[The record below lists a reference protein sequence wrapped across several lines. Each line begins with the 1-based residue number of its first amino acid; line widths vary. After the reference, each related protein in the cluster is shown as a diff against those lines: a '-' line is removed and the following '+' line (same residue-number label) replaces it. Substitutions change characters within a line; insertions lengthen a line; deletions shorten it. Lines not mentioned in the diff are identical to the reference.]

1 MSFIYAKIICMQ
13 NIYETFEFNK
23 IKEHILEYAKTEL
36 GKVYIDELMMFDS
49 PDKVNN
55 ALLDLKEIS
64 SIIVRFG
71 PLPINNSANALVLI
85 DMAKKTGLLTPR
97 DLHLIAEDVLTIVKI
112 SAFLKK
118 IESGYPRIVEITSG
132 FVDLSNLEK
141 EIHRVI
147 TNSLTV
153 ADNATPDLAQIRH
166 KLKKIEAEL
175 QSKIASIALAYSK
188 YLNDDNI
195 TIRDGH
201 FVLPVKTVDKSRI
214 NGIVYDVSDSG
225 NTTFIEP
232 LEIVQ
237 INNEITALKVQE
249 NEEVRKILKSLTA
262 LVLLQE
268 GEIINNNKIIAKLD
282 FLSAKA
288 NYMSEINGEI
298 ADSVTSQTI
307 ELISARHPLIDPRK
321 VVANS
326 FILNEEQPIIII
338 SGPNAGGKTV
348 SLKTVGLL
356 VTMHQSGLALPIRKG
371 QLGYFKHIYID
382 VGDNQSLSDN
392 LSTFSAHISQIGEI
406 INSVGGKDLVL
417 LDELGT
423 GTDPKEGEALA
434 VQVTKYLEEK
444 HALAMISS
452 HFAAMKEYAFL
463 SQKISNAS
471 MVFDEENLSPTYH
484 FKQGVPGK
492 SYALE
497 VASRYGI
504 DKDIIA
510 KAKEFLKENTQNS
523 SAELLEI
530 LQKKIEETTKLEEEL
545 AKREA
550 ELDKRTKKLE
560 NDEEIFETKR
570 ENMLSDVKEEKARL
584 INDAKKEIA
593 DIISK
598 MHNSDM
604 RVHEV
609 IALKKELEELEE
621 KEEEE
626 VFDEEISV
634 DDYVSI
640 PSMNIYGKVVRIKG
654 DKAHIITDS
663 GLAIDVSKS
672 KLHKVN
678 KPKVGTTKVKKTNY
692 DLAVNTNV
700 GIELNL
706 IGMRVEEAKNALI
719 KYLDN
724 CRLKHLSQVRII
736 HGFGSGALR
745 KMVREY
751 LDSQKDLTYRA
762 GGEHEGGGGCTVVIF
777 K

>member
-1 MSFIYAKIICMQ
+1 MQ

-36 GKVYIDELMMFDS
+36 GKVYIDELEMFDS
-49 PDKVNN
+49 AVKVNN

-64 SIIVRFG
+64 SIIIRFG

-112 SAFLKK
+112 STFLKK
-118 IESGYPRIVEITSG
+118 IENGYPRIVEITSG

-153 ADNATPDLAQIRH
+153 ADNATPELAQIRH

-175 QSKIASIALAYSK
+175 QSKIASIALAYAK

-201 FVLPVKTVDKSRI
+201 FVLPVKTVDKGKI

-249 NEEVRKILKSLTA
+249 NEEVRKVLKALTS

-288 NYMSEINGEI
+288 LYASEINAEI
-298 ADSVTSQTI
+298 AECVETQTI
-307 ELISARHPLIDPRK
+307 ELIDARHPLIDPKK

-326 FILNEEQPIIII
+326 FILNEEEPIIII

-356 VTMHQSGLALPIRKG
+356 TLMHQSGLALPIRKG

-406 INSVGGKDLVL
+406 INCVGGKDLVL

-434 VQVTKYLEEK
+434 VEVTKYLEEK

-463 SQKISNAS
+463 SKKISNAS

-504 DKDIIA
+504 DENIIA
-510 KAKEFLKENTQNS
+510 KAKAFLKENTQNS
-523 SAELLEI
+523 SAELLDI

-545 AKREA
+545 ARREA

-560 NDEEIFETKR
+560 NDEEIFESKR
-570 ENMLSDVKEEKARL
+570 ENMLKDVKEEREQIIAK
-584 INDAKKEIA
+584 AKKEVS

-626 VFDEEISV
+626 VFDEDIQV
-634 DDYVSI
+634 NDYVSI
-640 PSMNIYGKVVRIKG
+640 PSMNITGKVVRIKG
-654 DKAHIITDS
+654 DKAHIISDS
-663 GLAIDVSKS
+663 GMSFDVSKS
-672 KLHKVN
+672 KLHKIA
-678 KPKVGTTKVKKTNY
+678 KPKVGTSKVKKTNY
-692 DLAVNTNV
+692 DLAINTSV

-706 IGMRVEEAKNALI
+706 IGMRVEEAKSALI

-724 CRLKHLSQVRII
+724 CRLKHLTQVRII

-751 LDSQKDLTYRA
+751 LDTQKDLTYRA

>member
-1 MSFIYAKIICMQ
+1 MQDIYQ
-13 NIYETFEFNK
+13 TFEFNK

-36 GKVYIDELMMFDS
+36 AKVYIDELKMFENQEAI
-49 PDKVNN
+49 KN
-55 ALLDLKEIS
+55 ALLDLNEVS

-97 DLHLIAEDVLTIVKI
+97 DLHLIAEDVLTINKI

-118 IESGYPRIVEITSG
+118 IENGYPRIVEITQG
-132 FVDLSNLEK
+132 FMDLTNLEK

-153 ADNATPDLAQIRH
+153 ADHATPTLYQIRT
-166 KLKKIEAEL
+166 KLKKVEAEL
-175 QSKIASIALAYSK
+175 QQKIASIALSYAK

-249 NEEVRKILKSLTA
+249 NEEVRKVLKALTA

-268 GEIINNNKIIAKLD
+268 SEIITNNKIIAKLD

-288 NYMSEINGEI
+288 NYMNEINGEI
-298 ADSVTSQTI
+298 AECVDSQTV

-326 FILNEEQPIIII
+326 FILNEEEPIIII

-356 VTMHQSGLALPIRKG
+356 VMMHQSGLALPIRKG
-371 QLGYFKHIYID
+371 QLGFFKHIYID
-382 VGDNQSLSDN
+382 IGDNQSLSDN

-406 INSVGGKDLVL
+406 INLVGGKDLVL

-434 VQVTKYLEEK
+434 VEVTKHLENK

-463 SQKISNAS
+463 SPKICNAS
-471 MVFDEENLSPTYH
+471 MIFDEEHLSPTYI

-504 DKDIIA
+504 DNKIISNA
-510 KAKEFLKENTQNS
+510 KAFLNENSQNS
-523 SAELLEI
+523 SAELLDI
-530 LQKKIEETTKLEEEL
+530 LQKKIEETTKLQDEL
-545 AKREA
+545 NKKEA
-550 ELDKRTKKLE
+550 ELDKRSKKLE
-560 NDEEIFETKR
+560 NDEEIFATKK
-570 ENMLSDVKEEKARL
+570 ENMMKDVKEEKEEL
-584 INDAKKEIA
+584 IANAKKEIE

-604 RVHEV
+604 KVHEV

-621 KEEEE
+621 KQEEEIYNE
-626 VFDEEISV
+626 DIQV

-640 PSMNIYGKVVRIKG
+640 PSMNIYGKVTRLKG
-654 DKAHIITDS
+654 NKAHIVSDS
-663 GLAIDVSKS
+663 GLSFDVSKE
-672 KLHKVN
+672 KLHIVP
-678 KPKVGTTKVKKTNY
+678 KPKVGKTIVKKTNY
-692 DLAVNTNV
+692 DLAINTKV
-700 GIELNL
+700 GLELNL
-706 IGMRVEEAKNALI
+706 IGMHVDEAKNALT

-724 CRLKHLSQVRII
+724 VRLKHLGQVRII

-745 KMVREY
+745 KMVRDY
-751 LDSQKDLTYRA
+751 LDTQKGLSYRP

-777 K
+777 D

>member
-1 MSFIYAKIICMQ
+1 MQ

-23 IKEHILEYAKTEL
+23 IKEHLLEYAKTEL
-36 GKVYIDELMMFDS
+36 AKVYIDELKMFET
-49 PDKVNN
+49 PNEVKN
-55 ALLDLKEIS
+55 ALEDLREIS

-71 PLPINNSANALVLI
+71 PLPIHNSANALVLI
-85 DMAKKTGLLTPR
+85 DLAKKTGLLTPR
-97 DLHLIAEDVLTIVKI
+97 DLSLIAEDVLTISKI

-118 IESGYPRIVEITSG
+118 IDSLYPRVNQMTEG
-132 FVDLSNLEK
+132 FIDLSNLEK

-153 ADNATPDLAQIRH
+153 ADNASPDLNQIR
-166 KLKKIEAEL
+166 KSLKKAEANL
-175 QSKIASIALAYSK
+175 QSKIASLAFAYGK

-201 FVLPVKTVDKSRI
+201 FVLPVKTVDKSKV

-249 NEEVRKILKSLTA
+249 NEEIRRILKALTA

-268 GEIINNNKIIAKLD
+268 GEIITNNKIIAKLD

-288 NYMSEINGEI
+288 LYGNEINADIAECSDKQEI
-298 ADSVTSQTI
+298 I
-307 ELISARHPLIDPRK
+307 LESARHPLIDPKK

-326 FILNEEQPIIII
+326 FELNENEPIIII

-356 VTMHQSGLALPIRKG
+356 TLMHQSGLALPVRKG
-371 QLGYFKHIYID
+371 KVGYFKHIFID
-382 VGDNQSLSDN
+382 IGDNQSLSDN

-406 INSVGGKDLVL
+406 IHAVGGKDLVL

-434 VQVTKYLEEK
+434 VEVTKYLENK

-463 SQKISNAS
+463 SKNIANAS
-471 MVFDEENLSPTYH
+471 MIFDEENLSPTYR

-504 DKDIIA
+504 DKDIIT
-510 KAKEFLKENTQNS
+510 KAHEFLKSHETNDVG
-523 SAELLEI
+523 ELLDI
-530 LQKKIEETTKLEEEL
+530 LQKKVEEANKLQDELDRKQIELEKREKKLANEEEL
-545 AKREA
+545 F
-550 ELDKRTKKLE
+550 E
-560 NDEEIFETKR
+560 NRK
-570 ENMLSDVKEEKARL
+570 ENMLKDVKEEKAEL
-584 INDAKKEIA
+584 IENAKKEIS

-604 RVHEV
+604 RIHEV
-609 IALKKELEELEE
+609 IELKKELEELEE
-621 KEEEE
+621 KEEE
-626 VFDEEISV
+626 VVYNEEIAV
-634 DDYVSI
+634 NDFVSI
-640 PSMNIYGKVVRIKG
+640 PSMNIYGRVMRMKG
-654 DKAHIITDS
+654 NKAHIVSDG
-663 GLAIDVSKS
+663 GLAFDVDKN
-672 KLHKVN
+672 KLHKVAQ
-678 KPKVGTTKVKKTNY
+678 PKVGTSKVKKTNY
-692 DLAVNTNV
+692 DLAINTKV

-745 KMVREY
+745 NMVRSY
-751 LDSQKDLTYRA
+751 LDTQKDLTHRP
-762 GGEHEGGGGCTVVIF
+762 GGEHEGGGGCTVVLF

>member
-1 MSFIYAKIICMQ
+1 MQDIYQ
-13 NIYETFEFNK
+13 TFEFNK
-23 IKEHILEYAKTEL
+23 IKDHILEYAKTEL
-36 GKVYIDELMMFDS
+36 AKVYIDELAMFNS
-49 PDKVNN
+49 PDAIKN
-55 ALLDLKEIS
+55 ALLDLNEIN
-64 SIIVRFG
+64 SIIIRFG

-85 DMAKKTGLLTPR
+85 DLAKKTGLLTPR
-97 DLHLIAEDVLTIVKI
+97 DLHLIAEDVLTINKI

-118 IESGYPRIVEITSG
+118 IENGYPRIIEITQG
-132 FVDLSNLEK
+132 FMDLTNLEK

-153 ADNATPDLAQIRH
+153 SDNATQTLYQIRT
-166 KLKKIEAEL
+166 KLKKVEAEL
-175 QSKIASIALAYSK
+175 QQKIASIALSYAK

-201 FVLPVKTVDKSRI
+201 FVLPVKTVDKNRI

-249 NEEVRKILKSLTA
+249 NDEVRKILKSLTA

-268 GEIINNNKIIAKLD
+268 NEIITNNKIIAKLD

-288 NYMSEINGEI
+288 HYMNEINGEI
-298 ADSVTSQTI
+298 AECVETQCI
-307 ELISARHPLIDPRK
+307 EFISARHPLIDPQK

-326 FILNEEQPIIII
+326 FLLNEEQPIIII

-356 VTMHQSGLALPIRKG
+356 VLMHQSGLALPIRKG

-406 INSVGGKDLVL
+406 INAVGGKDLVL

-434 VQVTKYLEEK
+434 IEVTKYLESK

-463 SQKISNAS
+463 SPKISNAS
-471 MVFDEENLSPTYH
+471 MIFDEENLSPTYI

-504 DKDIIA
+504 DSKIIA
-510 KAKEFLKENTQNS
+510 NAKAFLKENSQNS
-523 SAELLEI
+523 SAELLDI
-530 LQKKIEETTKLEEEL
+530 LQKKIEETTKLQDEL
-545 AKREA
+545 SKKEIELEKRA
-550 ELDKRTKKLE
+550 KKLE
-560 NDEEIFETKR
+560 SDEENFASKK
-570 ENMLSDVKEEKARL
+570 ENMMRDVKEEKEQIIAE
-584 INDAKKEIA
+584 AKKEVE

-604 RVHEV
+604 KVHEV

-621 KEEEE
+621 KQEEEI
-626 VFDEEISV
+626 FNEEINV

-640 PSMNIYGKVVRIKG
+640 PSMNIYGKVTRIKG
-654 DKAHIITDS
+654 NKAHIVSDS
-663 GLAIDVSKS
+663 GMSFDVSKE
-672 KLHKVN
+672 KLHVVP
-678 KPKVGTTKVKKTNY
+678 KPKVGKSIAKKTNY
-692 DLAVNTNV
+692 DVAVNTKV
-700 GIELNL
+700 GLELNL
-706 IGMRVEEAKNALI
+706 IGMRVDEAKSALI

-724 CRLKHLSQVRII
+724 CRLKRLGQVRII

-751 LDSQKDLTYRA
+751 LDTQKGLTYRP

-777 K
+777 N

>member
-1 MSFIYAKIICMQ
+1 MQDIYQ
-13 NIYETFEFNK
+13 TFEFNR

-36 GKVYIDELMMFDS
+36 AKVYIDELKMFENQDVI
-49 PDKVNN
+49 KN
-55 ALLDLKEIS
+55 ALLDLNEIS

-71 PLPINNSANALVLI
+71 PLPISNSANALVLI

-97 DLHLIAEDVLTIVKI
+97 DLHLIAEDVLTINKI

-118 IESGYPRIVEITSG
+118 IENGYPRIVEITQG
-132 FVDLSNLEK
+132 FMDLSNLEK

-153 ADNATPDLAQIRH
+153 ADQATPTLYQIRT
-166 KLKKIEAEL
+166 KLKKVEAEL
-175 QSKIASIALAYSK
+175 QQKIASIALAYAK

-201 FVLPVKTVDKSRI
+201 FVLPVKTVDKSKI

-249 NEEVRKILKSLTA
+249 NDEVRKILKALTA

-268 GEIINNNKIIAKLD
+268 SEIINNNKIIAKLD

-288 NYMSEINGEI
+288 HYMSEINGEI
-298 ADSVTSQTI
+298 AECVDTQTI

-326 FILNEEQPIIII
+326 FNLNEQEPIIII

-356 VTMHQSGLALPIRKG
+356 VMMHQSGLALPVRKG
-371 QLGYFKHIYID
+371 QLGFFKHIYID
-382 VGDNQSLSDN
+382 IGDNQSLSDN

-406 INSVGGKDLVL
+406 INAVGGKDLVL

-434 VQVTKYLEEK
+434 IEVTKHLENK

-463 SQKISNAS
+463 SPKIANAS
-471 MVFDEENLSPTYH
+471 MIFDEQNLSPTYI

-504 DKDIIA
+504 DSKIIA
-510 KAKEFLKENTQNS
+510 NAKAFLKENSQNS
-523 SAELLEI
+523 SAELLDI
-530 LQKKIEETTKLEEEL
+530 LQKKIEEATKLQDEL
-545 AKREA
+545 NKKEA
-550 ELDKRTKKLE
+550 ELLRREKKLD
-560 NDEEIFETKR
+560 NDEEIFATKK
-570 ENMLSDVKEEKARL
+570 ENMMKDVKEEKEEL
-584 INDAKKEIA
+584 IANAKKEIE

-604 RVHEV
+604 KVHEV

-621 KEEEE
+621 KQEEEIYNE
-626 VFDEEISV
+626 DINV

-640 PSMNIYGKVVRIKG
+640 PSMNIYGKVTRIKG
-654 DKAHIITDS
+654 NKAHIVSDS
-663 GLAIDVSKS
+663 GLSFDVSKE
-672 KLHKVN
+672 KLHIVP
-678 KPKVGTTKVKKTNY
+678 KPKVGNTKVRTTNY
-692 DLAVNTNV
+692 DLAINTKV
-700 GIELNL
+700 GLELNL
-706 IGMRVEEAKNALI
+706 IGMHVDEAKVALT
-719 KYLDN
+719 KYIDN
-724 CRLKHLSQVRII
+724 VRLKRLSQVRII

-745 KMVREY
+745 KMVRDY
-751 LDSQKDLTYRA
+751 LDTQKGLSYRP
-762 GGEHEGGGGCTVVIF
+762 GGEHEGGGGCTVVMF
-777 K
+777 D

>member
-1 MSFIYAKIICMQ
+1 MQ
-13 NIYETFEFNK
+13 NIYETFEFNR
-23 IKEHILEYAKTEL
+23 IKEHLLEYAKTEL
-36 GKVYIDELMMFDS
+36 GKFYINELVMFDNAS
-49 PDKVNN
+49 DVKN
-55 ALLDLKEIS
+55 ALEDLREIS
-64 SIIVRFG
+64 SIIIRFG
-71 PLPINNSANALVLI
+71 PLPISNSANALVLI
-85 DMAKKTGLLTPR
+85 DLAKKTGLLTPR
-97 DLHLIAEDVLTIVKI
+97 DLNLIAEDVLTIVRI
-112 SAFLKK
+112 STFLKK
-118 IESGYPRIVEITSG
+118 TNTGYPRITALTEG

-147 TNSLTV
+147 TNSLSI
-153 ADNATPDLAQIRH
+153 ADNASPELHQIRN
-166 KLKKIEAEL
+166 KLKKVEALL
-175 QSKIASIALAYSK
+175 QDKISSLAFTYGK

-201 FVLPVKTVDKSRI
+201 FVLPVKTVDKNKVS
-214 NGIVYDVSDSG
+214 GIVYDVSDSG

-237 INNEITALKVQE
+237 INNEITSLKVQE
-249 NEEVRKILKSLTA
+249 NEEIRKILKALTA

-288 NYMSEINGEI
+288 QYGNEINADI
-298 ADSVTSQTI
+298 AECSDKQII
-307 ELISARHPLIDPRK
+307 ELIDARHPLIDSRK

-326 FILNEEQPIIII
+326 FVLNEDEPIIII

-356 VTMHQSGLALPIRKG
+356 TLMHQCGLALPIRKG
-371 QLGYFKHIYID
+371 ALGYFKHIYID
-382 VGDNQSLSDN
+382 IGDNQSLSDN

-406 INSVGGKDLVL
+406 VRLVGGKDLVL

-434 VQVTKYLEEK
+434 VQVTKHLEDK

-452 HFAAMKEYAFL
+452 HFSAMKEYAFL
-463 SQKISNAS
+463 SKKIANAS
-471 MVFDEENLSPTYH
+471 MIFDEENLSPTYR

-497 VASRYGI
+497 VAARYGI
-504 DKDIIA
+504 DENIVA
-510 KAKEFLKENTQNS
+510 KAKEFLKENGKDETQD
-523 SAELLEI
+523 LLDI
-530 LQKKIEETTKLEEEL
+530 LQKKIEETTKLQDEL
-545 AKREA
+545 ARREA
-550 ELDKRTKKLE
+550 DLEKRSKKLA
-560 NDEEIFETKR
+560 NDEDIFETKK
-570 ENMLSDVKEEKARL
+570 ENMLKDVKEERAEL
-584 INDAKKEIA
+584 IENAKREIS
-593 DIISK
+593 DIINK

-609 IALKKELEELEE
+609 IALKKELEQLEE
-621 KEEEE
+621 QEEEE
-626 VFDEEISV
+626 IYDEEINV
-634 DDYVSI
+634 DDFVTI
-640 PSMNIYGKVVRIKG
+640 PSMNISGKVTRIKG
-654 DKAHIITDS
+654 DKAHIVSDS
-663 GLAIDVSKS
+663 GLSFDVSKN

-678 KPKVGTTKVKKTNY
+678 RPKVGNTKVRTTNY
-692 DLAVNTNV
+692 DLAINTKV

-751 LDSQKDLTYRA
+751 LDTQKGLSYRP
-762 GGEHEGGGGCTVVIF
+762 GGEHEGGGGCTVVMF
-777 K
+777 D

>member
-1 MSFIYAKIICMQ
+1 MQDIYQ
-13 NIYETFEFNK
+13 TFEFNK
-23 IKEHILEYAKTEL
+23 IKDHLLEYAKTEL
-36 GKVYIDELMMFDS
+36 AKVYIDELKMFENQEAV
-49 PDKVNN
+49 KN
-55 ALLDLKEIS
+55 ALLDLNEVS

-97 DLHLIAEDVLTIVKI
+97 DLHLIAEDVLTINKI

-118 IESGYPRIVEITSG
+118 IESGYPRIVEITQG
-132 FVDLSNLEK
+132 FMDLTNLEK

-153 ADNATPDLAQIRH
+153 ADHATPELYSIRT
-166 KLKKIEAEL
+166 KLKKVEAEL
-175 QSKIASIALAYSK
+175 QQKIASIALSDAK

-249 NEEVRKILKSLTA
+249 NEEVRKILKALTA

-268 GEIINNNKIIAKLD
+268 SEIITNNKIIAKLD

-288 NYMSEINGEI
+288 QYMGEINGEI
-298 ADSVTSQTI
+298 AECVSTQTI
-307 ELISARHPLIDPRK
+307 ELVSARHPLIDPRK

-326 FILNEEQPIIII
+326 FLLNEEQPIIII

-356 VTMHQSGLALPIRKG
+356 TMMHQSGLALPIRKG

-382 VGDNQSLSDN
+382 IGDNQSLSDN

-406 INSVGGKDLVL
+406 INAVGGKDLVL

-434 VQVTKYLEEK
+434 VEVTKHLENK

-463 SQKISNAS
+463 SPKICNAS
-471 MVFDEENLSPTYH
+471 MIFDEEHLSPTYI

-504 DKDIIA
+504 DVNIIKNA
-510 KAKEFLKENTQNS
+510 KAFLAENSQNS
-523 SAELLEI
+523 SAELLDI
-530 LQKKIEETTKLEEEL
+530 LQKKIEETTKLQDEL
-545 AKREA
+545 NKREI
-550 ELDKRTKKLE
+550 ELDRRTKKLD
-560 NDEEIFETKR
+560 NDEEIFATKK
-570 ENMLSDVKEEKARL
+570 ENMMKDVKEEKEEL
-584 INDAKKEIA
+584 IANAKKEIE

-604 RVHEV
+604 KVHEV

-621 KEEEE
+621 KQEEEIYNE
-626 VFDEEISV
+626 DINV

-640 PSMNIYGKVVRIKG
+640 PSMNIYGKVTRLKG
-654 DKAHIITDS
+654 NKAHIISDS
-663 GLAIDVSKS
+663 GLAFDVSKE
-672 KLHKVN
+672 KLHVVP
-678 KPKVGTTKVKKTNY
+678 KPKVGKTVVKKTNY
-692 DLAVNTNV
+692 DLAINTKV
-700 GIELNL
+700 GLELNL
-706 IGMRVEEAKNALI
+706 IGMHVDEAKNALT

-724 CRLKHLSQVRII
+724 VRLKRLGQVRII

-745 KMVREY
+745 KMVRDY
-751 LDSQKDLTYRA
+751 LDTQKGLSYRP

-777 K
+777 D

>member
-1 MSFIYAKIICMQ
+1 MQ

-36 GKVYIDELMMFDS
+36 GKVYIDELMMYDS

-153 ADNATPDLAQIRH
+153 ADNATPDLAAIRH

-356 VTMHQSGLALPIRKG
+356 VLMHQSGLALPIRKG

-584 INDAKKEIA
+584 IADAKKEIA

-626 VFDEEISV
+626 VFDEEIGV

-706 IGMRVEEAKNALI
+706 IGMRVEEAKNTLI

-751 LDSQKDLTYRA
+751 LDTQKDLTYRA

>member
-1 MSFIYAKIICMQ
+1 MQDIYQ
-13 NIYETFEFNK
+13 TFEFNK
-23 IKEHILEYAKTEL
+23 IKDHLLEYAKTEL
-36 GKVYIDELMMFDS
+36 AKVYIDELKMFENQEAV
-49 PDKVNN
+49 KN
-55 ALLDLKEIS
+55 ALLDLNEVS

-97 DLHLIAEDVLTIVKI
+97 DLHLIAEDVLTINKI

-118 IESGYPRIVEITSG
+118 IESGYPRIIEITQG
-132 FVDLSNLEK
+132 FMDLTNLEK

-153 ADNATPDLAQIRH
+153 ADHATPELYSIRT
-166 KLKKIEAEL
+166 KLKKVEAEL
-175 QSKIASIALAYSK
+175 QQKIASIALSYAK

-249 NEEVRKILKSLTA
+249 NEEVRKILKALTA

-268 GEIINNNKIIAKLD
+268 SEIITNNEIIAKLD

-288 NYMSEINGEI
+288 QYMGEINGEI
-298 ADSVTSQTI
+298 AECVSTQTI
-307 ELISARHPLIDPRK
+307 ELVSARHPLIDPRK

-326 FILNEEQPIIII
+326 FLLNEEQPIIII

-356 VTMHQSGLALPIRKG
+356 TMMHQSGLALPIRKG

-382 VGDNQSLSDN
+382 IGDNQSLSDN

-406 INSVGGKDLVL
+406 INAVGGKDLVL

-434 VQVTKYLEEK
+434 VEVTKHLENK

-463 SQKISNAS
+463 SPKICNAS
-471 MVFDEENLSPTYH
+471 MIFDEEHLSPTYI

-504 DKDIIA
+504 DVNIIKNA
-510 KAKEFLKENTQNS
+510 KAFLAENSQNS
-523 SAELLEI
+523 SAELLDI
-530 LQKKIEETTKLEEEL
+530 LQKKIEETTKLQDEL
-545 AKREA
+545 NKREI
-550 ELDKRTKKLE
+550 ELDRRTKKLD
-560 NDEEIFETKR
+560 NDEEIFATKK
-570 ENMLSDVKEEKARL
+570 ENMMKDVKEEKEEL
-584 INDAKKEIA
+584 IANAKKEIE

-604 RVHEV
+604 KVHEV

-621 KEEEE
+621 KQEEEIYN
-626 VFDEEISV
+626 EEINV

-640 PSMNIYGKVVRIKG
+640 PSMNIYGKVTRIKG
-654 DKAHIITDS
+654 NKAHIISDS
-663 GLAIDVSKS
+663 GLAFDVSKE
-672 KLHKVN
+672 KLHIVP
-678 KPKVGTTKVKKTNY
+678 KPKVGKTVVKKTNY
-692 DLAVNTNV
+692 DLAINTKV
-700 GIELNL
+700 GLELNL
-706 IGMRVEEAKNALI
+706 IGMHVDEAKNALT

-724 CRLKHLSQVRII
+724 VRLKRLGQVRII

-745 KMVREY
+745 KMVRDY
-751 LDSQKDLTYRA
+751 LDTQKGLSYRP

-777 K
+777 D

>member
-1 MSFIYAKIICMQ
+1 M
-13 NIYETFEFNK
+13 
-23 IKEHILEYAKTEL
+23 
-36 GKVYIDELMMFDS
+36 
-49 PDKVNN
+49 
-55 ALLDLKEIS
+55 
-64 SIIVRFG
+64 
-71 PLPINNSANALVLI
+71 
-85 DMAKKTGLLTPR
+85 
-97 DLHLIAEDVLTIVKI
+97 HLIAEDVLTIVKI
-112 SAFLKK
+112 SAFIKK
-118 IESGYPRIVEITSG
+118 IEVSYPRITELTTG
-132 FVDLSNLEK
+132 FIDLSNLEK

-153 ADNATPDLAQIRH
+153 ADHASSELYQIRT
-166 KLKKIEAEL
+166 KLKKAEANL
-175 QSKIASIALAYSK
+175 QSKIASLAFAYGK

-201 FVLPVKTVDKSRI
+201 FVLPVKTVEKSKV

-249 NEEVRKILKSLTA
+249 NEEIRKILKMLTS

-268 GEIINNNKIIAKLD
+268 GEIITNNKIIAKLD

-288 NYMSEINGEI
+288 LYAQEIDAEI
-298 ADSVTSQTI
+298 AECSDKQEI
-307 ELISARHPLIDPRK
+307 ILESARHPLIDKRK

-326 FILNEEQPIIII
+326 FLLNEEEPIIII

-356 VTMHQSGLALPIRKG
+356 TLMHQCGLALPVKKG
-371 QLGYFKHIYID
+371 KVGYFKHIYID
-382 VGDNQSLSDN
+382 IGDNQSLSDN

-406 INSVGGKDLVL
+406 IHAVGGKDLVL

-434 VQVTKYLEEK
+434 IEVTKHLEKK

-463 SQKISNAS
+463 SKNIANAS
-471 MVFDEENLSPTYH
+471 MIFDEENLSPTYR

-504 DKDIIA
+504 DADIIKNA
-510 KAKEFLKENTQNS
+510 KQFLKENENNQTG
-523 SAELLEI
+523 ELLDI
-530 LQKKIEETTKLEEEL
+530 LQKKVEEASKLQD
-545 AKREA
+545 
-550 ELDKRTKKLE
+550 ELDHQKADLERREKKLT
-560 NDEEIFETKR
+560 NDEQIFETKK
-570 ENMLSDVKEEKARL
+570 ENMMKDVKEEKEEL
-584 INDAKKEIA
+584 IANAKKDIE

-604 RVHEV
+604 KVHEV

-621 KEEEE
+621 KEEE
-626 VFDEEISV
+626 VVYNEEINV
-634 DDYVSI
+634 DDFVSI
-640 PSMNIYGKVVRIKG
+640 PSMNISGKVTRIKG
-654 DKAHIITDS
+654 NKAHIISDS
-663 GLAIDVSKS
+663 GLSFDVDKN
-672 KLHKVN
+672 KLHKVTQ
-678 KPKVGTTKVKKTNY
+678 PKVGKTVLKRNNY
-692 DLAVNTNV
+692 DLAINTKV

-706 IGMRVEEAKNALI
+706 IGMHVEEAQNALI

-745 KMVREY
+745 KMTRDY
-751 LDSQKDLTYRA
+751 LDKQKDLTYRA
-762 GGEHEGGGGCTVVIF
+762 GGEHEGGGGCTVVLF

>member
-1 MSFIYAKIICMQ
+1 MQ

-23 IKEHILEYAKTEL
+23 IKEHLLEYAKTEL
-36 GKVYIDELMMFDS
+36 AKVYIDELKMFET
-49 PDKVNN
+49 PNEVKN
-55 ALLDLKEIS
+55 ALEDLREIS

-71 PLPINNSANALVLI
+71 PLPIHNSANALVLI
-85 DMAKKTGLLTPR
+85 DLAKKTGLLTPR
-97 DLHLIAEDVLTIVKI
+97 DLSLIAEDVLTIGKI

-118 IESGYPRIVEITSG
+118 IDSLYPRVSQMTEG
-132 FVDLSNLEK
+132 FIDLSNLEK

-153 ADNATPDLAQIRH
+153 ADNASPDLNQIR
-166 KLKKIEAEL
+166 KSLKKAEANL
-175 QSKIASIALAYSK
+175 QSKIASLAFSYGK

-201 FVLPVKTVDKSRI
+201 FVLPVKTVDKSKV

-249 NEEVRKILKSLTA
+249 NEEIRRILKALTA

-268 GEIINNNKIIAKLD
+268 GEIITNNKIIAKLD

-288 NYMSEINGEI
+288 LYGNEINADIAECSDKQEI
-298 ADSVTSQTI
+298 LL
-307 ELISARHPLIDPRK
+307 ESARHPLIDPKK

-326 FILNEEQPIIII
+326 FELNENEPIIII

-356 VTMHQSGLALPIRKG
+356 TLMHQSGLALPVRKG
-371 QLGYFKHIYID
+371 IVGYFKHIFID
-382 VGDNQSLSDN
+382 IGDNQSLSDN

-406 INSVGGKDLVL
+406 IHAVGGKDLVL

-434 VQVTKYLEEK
+434 VEVTKYLENK

-463 SQKISNAS
+463 SKNIANAS
-471 MVFDEENLSPTYH
+471 MIFDEENLSPTYR

-504 DKDIIA
+504 DKDIIT
-510 KAKEFLKENTQNS
+510 KAHEFLKSHETNDAS
-523 SAELLEI
+523 ELLDI
-530 LQKKIEETTKLEEEL
+530 LQKKVEEANKLQDELDKKQIELEKREKKLANEEEL
-545 AKREA
+545 F
-550 ELDKRTKKLE
+550 E
-560 NDEEIFETKR
+560 NRK
-570 ENMLSDVKEEKARL
+570 ENMLKDVKEEKAEL
-584 INDAKKEIA
+584 IENAKKEIS

-609 IALKKELEELEE
+609 IELKKELEELEE
-621 KEEEE
+621 KEEEVVYNE
-626 VFDEEISV
+626 DITIN
-634 DDYVSI
+634 DYVSI
-640 PSMNIYGKVVRIKG
+640 PSMNIYGRVMRMKG
-654 DKAHIITDS
+654 NKAHIVSDG
-663 GLAIDVSKS
+663 GLAFDVDKN
-672 KLHKVN
+672 KLHKVQQ
-678 KPKVGTTKVKKTNY
+678 PKVGTSKVKKTNY
-692 DLAVNTNV
+692 DLAINTKV

-745 KMVREY
+745 NMTRSY
-751 LDSQKDLTYRA
+751 LDTQKDLTHRP
-762 GGEHEGGGGCTVVIF
+762 GGEHEGGGGCTVVLF

>member
-1 MSFIYAKIICMQ
+1 MQDIYQ
-13 NIYETFEFNK
+13 TFEFNK
-23 IKEHILEYAKTEL
+23 IKDHILEYAKTEL
-36 GKVYIDELMMFDS
+36 AKVYIDELKMFNSEDAI
-49 PDKVNN
+49 KN
-55 ALLDLKEIS
+55 ALLDLNEIN
-64 SIIVRFG
+64 SIIIRFG

-85 DMAKKTGLLTPR
+85 DLAKKTGLLTPR
-97 DLHLIAEDVLTIVKI
+97 DLHLIAEDVLTINKI

-118 IESGYPRIVEITSG
+118 IENGYPRINEITQG
-132 FVDLSNLEK
+132 FMDLSNLEK

-153 ADNATPDLAQIRH
+153 SDNATQTLYQIRT
-166 KLKKIEAEL
+166 KLKKVEAEL
-175 QSKIASIALAYSK
+175 QQKIASIALSYAK

-201 FVLPVKTVDKSRI
+201 FVLPVKTVDKNRI

-249 NEEVRKILKSLTA
+249 NDEVRKILKSLTA

-268 GEIINNNKIIAKLD
+268 NEIITNNKIIAKLD

-288 NYMSEINGEI
+288 HYMNEINGEI
-298 ADSVTSQTI
+298 AECVETQCI
-307 ELISARHPLIDPRK
+307 ELINARHPLIDPQK

-326 FILNEEQPIIII
+326 FLLNEEQPIIII

-356 VTMHQSGLALPIRKG
+356 VLMHQSGLALPIRKG

-406 INSVGGKDLVL
+406 INAVGGKDLVL

-434 VQVTKYLEEK
+434 IEVTKYLESK

-463 SQKISNAS
+463 SPKISNAS
-471 MVFDEENLSPTYH
+471 MIFDEESLSPTYI

-504 DKDIIA
+504 DSKIIA
-510 KAKEFLKENTQNS
+510 NAKAFLKENSQNS
-523 SAELLEI
+523 SAELLDI
-530 LQKKIEETTKLEEEL
+530 LQKKIEETTKLQDEL
-545 AKREA
+545 SKKEM
-550 ELDKRTKKLE
+550 ELEKRTKKLE
-560 NDEEIFETKR
+560 SDEENFANKK
-570 ENMLSDVKEEKARL
+570 ENMMRDVKEEKEQIIAE
-584 INDAKKEIA
+584 AKKEVE

-604 RVHEV
+604 KVHEV

-621 KEEEE
+621 KQEEEI
-626 VFDEEISV
+626 FNEEINV

-640 PSMNIYGKVVRIKG
+640 PSMNIYGKVTRIKG
-654 DKAHIITDS
+654 NKAHIVSDS
-663 GLAIDVSKS
+663 GMSFDVSKE
-672 KLHKVN
+672 KLHVVP
-678 KPKVGTTKVKKTNY
+678 KPKVGKSIAKKTNY
-692 DLAVNTNV
+692 DVAVNTKV
-700 GIELNL
+700 GLELNL
-706 IGMRVEEAKNALI
+706 IGMRVDEAKAALI

-724 CRLKHLSQVRII
+724 CRLKRLGQVRII

-745 KMVREY
+745 KMVRDY
-751 LDSQKDLTYRA
+751 LDTQKGLSYRP

-777 K
+777 N

>member
-1 MSFIYAKIICMQ
+1 MQDIYQ
-13 NIYETFEFNK
+13 TFEFNK
-23 IKEHILEYAKTEL
+23 IKEHLLEYAKTEL
-36 GKVYIDELMMFDS
+36 TKVYIDELKMFENQDAI
-49 PDKVNN
+49 KN
-55 ALLDLKEIS
+55 ALLDLNEVS

-97 DLHLIAEDVLTIVKI
+97 DLHLIAEDVLTINKI

-118 IESGYPRIVEITSG
+118 IENGYPRIIEITQG
-132 FVDLSNLEK
+132 FMDLTNLEK

-153 ADNATPDLAQIRH
+153 ADHATPTLYQIRT
-166 KLKKIEAEL
+166 KLKKVEAEL
-175 QSKIASIALAYSK
+175 QQKIASIALSYAK

-249 NEEVRKILKSLTA
+249 NEEVRKVLKALTA

-268 GEIINNNKIIAKLD
+268 SEIITNNKIIAKLD

-288 NYMSEINGEI
+288 NYMNEINGEI
-298 ADSVTSQTI
+298 AECVPTQTV

-326 FILNEEQPIIII
+326 FILNEEEPIIII

-356 VTMHQSGLALPIRKG
+356 VMMHQSGLALPIRKG
-371 QLGYFKHIYID
+371 QLGFFKHIYID
-382 VGDNQSLSDN
+382 IGDNQSLSDN

-406 INSVGGKDLVL
+406 INLVGGKDLVL

-434 VQVTKYLEEK
+434 VEVTKHLENK

-463 SQKISNAS
+463 SPKICNAS
-471 MVFDEENLSPTYH
+471 MIFDEEHLSPTYI

-504 DKDIIA
+504 DSKIISNA
-510 KAKEFLKENTQNS
+510 KAFLSENSQNS
-523 SAELLEI
+523 SAELLDI
-530 LQKKIEETTKLEEEL
+530 LQKKIEETTKLQDEL
-545 AKREA
+545 NKKEA
-550 ELDKRTKKLE
+550 ELDKRSKKLE
-560 NDEEIFETKR
+560 NDEEIFATKK
-570 ENMLSDVKEEKARL
+570 ENMMKDVKEEKEEL
-584 INDAKKEIA
+584 IANAKKEIE

-604 RVHEV
+604 KVHEV

-621 KEEEE
+621 KQEEEIYNE
-626 VFDEEISV
+626 DIQV

-640 PSMNIYGKVVRIKG
+640 PSMNIYGKVTRLKG
-654 DKAHIITDS
+654 NKAHIVSDS
-663 GLAIDVSKS
+663 GLSFDVSKE
-672 KLHKVN
+672 KLHIVP
-678 KPKVGTTKVKKTNY
+678 KPKVGKTIVKKTNY
-692 DLAVNTNV
+692 DLAINTKV
-700 GIELNL
+700 GLELNL
-706 IGMRVEEAKNALI
+706 IGMHVDEAKNALT

-724 CRLKHLSQVRII
+724 VRLKHLGQVRII

-745 KMVREY
+745 KMVRDY
-751 LDSQKDLTYRA
+751 LDTQKGLSYRP

-777 K
+777 D

>member
-1 MSFIYAKIICMQ
+1 MQDIYQ
-13 NIYETFEFNK
+13 TFEFNR
-23 IKEHILEYAKTEL
+23 IKESILEYAKTEL
-36 GKVYIDELMMFDS
+36 GKVYIDELMMFDN
-49 PDKVNN
+49 PDAIKN
-55 ALLDLKEIS
+55 ALLDLNEIN

-71 PLPINNSANALVLI
+71 PLPISNSANALVLI
-85 DMAKKTGLLTPR
+85 DLAKKTGLLTPR
-97 DLHLIAEDVLTIVKI
+97 DLHLIAEDVLTINKI

-118 IESGYPRIVEITSG
+118 MENGYPRIINITQG
-132 FVDLSNLEK
+132 FLDLSNLEK

-153 ADNATPDLAQIRH
+153 SDHATQTLYQIRM
-166 KLKKIEAEL
+166 KLRKIEAEL
-175 QSKIASIALAYSK
+175 QQKIASIALSYAK

-249 NEEVRKILKSLTA
+249 NEEVRKILKALTS

-268 GEIINNNKIIAKLD
+268 GEIITNNKIIAKLD

-288 NYMSEINGEI
+288 NYMNEINGEI
-298 ADSVTSQTI
+298 AECVETQTI
-307 ELISARHPLIDPRK
+307 ELISARHPLIDPKK

-326 FILNEEQPIIII
+326 FLLNEKQPIIII

-356 VTMHQSGLALPIRKG
+356 VLMHQSGLALPIRKG

-406 INSVGGKDLVL
+406 INAVGGKDLVL

-434 VQVTKYLEEK
+434 LEVTKYLEDK
-444 HALAMISS
+444 HTLAMISS

-463 SQKISNAS
+463 SPKISNAS
-471 MVFDEENLSPTYH
+471 MIFDEENLSPTYI

-504 DKDIIA
+504 DKKLIA
-510 KAKEFLKENTQNS
+510 NAKKFLKENSQNS
-523 SAELLEI
+523 SSELLDI
-530 LQKKIEETTKLEEEL
+530 LQKKIEETTKLQDEL
-545 AKREA
+545 AKKEA
-550 ELDKRTKKLE
+550 ELDKRSKKLE
-560 NDEEIFETKR
+560 SDEENFAAKK
-570 ENMLSDVKEEKARL
+570 ENMMRDVKEEKEQIIAE
-584 INDAKKEIA
+584 AKKEVE

-604 RVHEV
+604 KVHEV
-609 IALKKELEELEE
+609 IALKRELEELEE
-621 KEEEE
+621 KQEEE
-626 VFDEEISV
+626 VFNEDIAV

-640 PSMNIYGKVVRIKG
+640 PSMNIFGKVTRIKG
-654 DKAHIITDS
+654 NKAHIVSDN
-663 GLAIDVSKS
+663 GLAFDVSKE
-672 KLHKVN
+672 KLHKIP
-678 KPKVGTTKVKKTNY
+678 KPKVGRSVVKKTNY
-692 DLAVNTNV
+692 DLAINTKV
-700 GIELNL
+700 GLELNL
-706 IGMRVEEAKNALI
+706 IGMRVDEAKAALV
-719 KYLDN
+719 KYIDN
-724 CRLKHLSQVRII
+724 CRLKHLGQVRII

-745 KMVREY
+745 KMVRDY
-751 LDSQKDLTYRA
+751 LDTQKGLSYRP

-777 K
+777 D

>member
-1 MSFIYAKIICMQ
+1 MQDIYQ
-13 NIYETFEFNK
+13 TFEFNK
-23 IKEHILEYAKTEL
+23 IKEHLLEYAKTEL
-36 GKVYIDELMMFDS
+36 AKVYIDELKMFDNQES
-49 PDKVNN
+49 VKN
-55 ALLDLKEIS
+55 ALLDLNEVS

-97 DLHLIAEDVLTIVKI
+97 DLHLIAEDVLTINKI

-118 IESGYPRIVEITSG
+118 IELGYPRIIEITQG
-132 FVDLSNLEK
+132 FMDLTNLEK

-153 ADNATPDLAQIRH
+153 ADHATPELYSIRQ
-166 KLKKIEAEL
+166 KLKKIENEL
-175 QSKIASIALAYSK
+175 QQKIASIALSYAK

-237 INNEITALKVQE
+237 INNEITSLKVQE
-249 NEEVRKILKSLTA
+249 NEEVRKVLKALTA

-268 GEIINNNKIIAKLD
+268 SEIINNNKIIARLD

-288 NYMSEINGEI
+288 QYMGEINGEI
-298 ADSVTSQTI
+298 AECADTQTI

-321 VVANS
+321 VVSNS
-326 FILNEEQPIIII
+326 FELNEEQPIIII

-356 VTMHQSGLALPIRKG
+356 TMMHQSGLALPIRKG
-371 QLGYFKHIYID
+371 KLGYFKHIYID
-382 VGDNQSLSDN
+382 IGDNQSLSDN

-406 INSVGGKDLVL
+406 INAVGGKDLVL

-434 VQVTKYLEEK
+434 VEVTKHLENK

-463 SQKISNAS
+463 SPKICNAS
-471 MVFDEENLSPTYH
+471 MIFDEEHLSPTYI

-504 DKDIIA
+504 DEKIIKNA
-510 KAKEFLKENTQNS
+510 KAFLNENSQNS
-523 SAELLEI
+523 SAELLDI
-530 LQKKIEETTKLEEEL
+530 LQKKIEETTKLQDEL
-545 AKREA
+545 NKREI
-550 ELDKRTKKLE
+550 ELDRRTKKLD
-560 NDEEIFETKR
+560 NDEEIFATKK
-570 ENMLSDVKEEKARL
+570 ENMMKDVKEEKEEL
-584 INDAKKEIA
+584 IANAKKEIE

-604 RVHEV
+604 KVHEV

-621 KEEEE
+621 KQEEEIYNE
-626 VFDEEISV
+626 DINV

-640 PSMNIYGKVVRIKG
+640 PSMNIYGKVTRIKG
-654 DKAHIITDS
+654 NKAHIVSDS
-663 GLAIDVSKS
+663 GLSFDVSKE
-672 KLHKVN
+672 KLHLVP
-678 KPKVGTTKVKKTNY
+678 KPKVGKTVVKKTNY
-692 DLAVNTNV
+692 DLAINTKV
-700 GIELNL
+700 GLELNL
-706 IGMRVEEAKNALI
+706 IGMHVEEAKAALI

-724 CRLKHLSQVRII
+724 VRLKRLGQVRII

-745 KMVREY
+745 KMVRDY
-751 LDSQKDLTYRA
+751 LDTQKGLSYRA

-777 K
+777 D

>member
-1 MSFIYAKIICMQ
+1 MQ
-13 NIYETFEFNK
+13 NIYETFEFNR
-23 IKEHILEYAKTEL
+23 IKEHLLEYAKTEL
-36 GKVYIDELMMFDS
+36 GKFYINELVMFDNAS
-49 PDKVNN
+49 DVKN
-55 ALLDLKEIS
+55 ALEDLREIS
-64 SIIVRFG
+64 SIIIRFG
-71 PLPINNSANALVLI
+71 PLPISNSANALVLI
-85 DMAKKTGLLTPR
+85 DLAKKTGLLTPR
-97 DLHLIAEDVLTIVKI
+97 DLNLIAEDVLTIVRI
-112 SAFLKK
+112 STFLKK
-118 IESGYPRIVEITSG
+118 TNTGYPRITALTEG
-132 FVDLSNLEK
+132 FIDLSNLEK

-147 TNSLTV
+147 TNSLSI
-153 ADNATPDLAQIRH
+153 ADNASPELHQIRN
-166 KLKKIEAEL
+166 KLKKVEALL
-175 QSKIASIALAYSK
+175 QDKISSLAFTYGK

-201 FVLPVKTVDKSRI
+201 FVLPVKTVDKNKVS
-214 NGIVYDVSDSG
+214 GIVYDVSDSG

-237 INNEITALKVQE
+237 INNEITSLKVQE
-249 NEEVRKILKSLTA
+249 NEEIRKILKALTA

-288 NYMSEINGEI
+288 QYGNEINADI
-298 ADSVTSQTI
+298 AECSDKQII
-307 ELISARHPLIDPRK
+307 ELIDARHPLIDPRK

-326 FILNEEQPIIII
+326 FVLNEDEPIIII

-356 VTMHQSGLALPIRKG
+356 TLMHQCGLALPIRKG
-371 QLGYFKHIYID
+371 ALGYFKHIYID
-382 VGDNQSLSDN
+382 IGDNQSLSDN

-406 INSVGGKDLVL
+406 VRLVGGKDLVL

-434 VQVTKYLEEK
+434 VQVTKHLEDK

-452 HFAAMKEYAFL
+452 HFSAMKEYAFL
-463 SQKISNAS
+463 SKKIANAS
-471 MVFDEENLSPTYH
+471 MIFDEENLSPTYR

-497 VASRYGI
+497 VAARYGI
-504 DKDIIA
+504 DENIVA
-510 KAKEFLKENTQNS
+510 KAKEFLKENGKDETQD
-523 SAELLEI
+523 LLDI
-530 LQKKIEETTKLEEEL
+530 LQKKIEETTKLQDEL
-545 AKREA
+545 ARREA
-550 ELDKRTKKLE
+550 DLEKRSKKLA
-560 NDEEIFETKR
+560 NDEDIFETKK
-570 ENMLSDVKEEKARL
+570 ENMLKDVKEERAEL
-584 INDAKKEIA
+584 IENAKREIS
-593 DIISK
+593 DIINK

-609 IALKKELEELEE
+609 IALKKELEQLEE
-621 KEEEE
+621 QEEEE
-626 VFDEEISV
+626 IYDEEINV
-634 DDYVSI
+634 DDFVTI
-640 PSMNIYGKVVRIKG
+640 PSMNISGKVTRIKG
-654 DKAHIITDS
+654 DKAHIVSDS
-663 GLAIDVSKS
+663 GLSFDVSKN

-678 KPKVGTTKVKKTNY
+678 RPKVGNTKVRTTNY
-692 DLAVNTNV
+692 DLAINTKV

-751 LDSQKDLTYRA
+751 LDTQKGLSYRP
-762 GGEHEGGGGCTVVIF
+762 GGEHEGGGGCTVVMF
-777 K
+777 D

>member
-1 MSFIYAKIICMQ
+1 MQ

-36 GKVYIDELMMFDS
+36 GKVYINELEMFDK
-49 PDKVNN
+49 PEKANN

-64 SIIVRFG
+64 SIIIRFG

-118 IESGYPRIVEITSG
+118 IENGYPRILEITSG
-132 FVDLSNLEK
+132 FQDLSSLEK

-153 ADNATPDLAQIRH
+153 ADNATPELAAIRH

-175 QSKIASIALAYSK
+175 QSKIASIAIGYAK

-201 FVLPVKTVDKSRI
+201 FVLPVKTVDKNKI

-249 NEEVRKILKSLTA
+249 NEEVRKVLKALTA

-288 NYMSEINGEI
+288 MYASEINAEI
-298 ADSVTSQTI
+298 ADSVETQTI
-307 ELISARHPLIDPRK
+307 ELIDARHPLIDPRK
-321 VVANS
+321 VVSNS
-326 FILNEEQPIIII
+326 FLLNEEEPIIII

-356 VTMHQSGLALPIRKG
+356 TLMHQSGLALPIRKG
-371 QLGYFKHIYID
+371 QLGYFKNIYID
-382 VGDNQSLSDN
+382 IGDNQSLSDN

-406 INSVGGKDLVL
+406 INRVGGKDLVL

-434 VQVTKYLEEK
+434 VEVTKYLEEK

-463 SQKISNAS
+463 SKKISNAS

-504 DKDIIA
+504 DEKIIVKA
-510 KAKEFLKENTQNS
+510 KAFLKETNQNS
-523 SAELLEI
+523 SSELLDI

-545 AKREA
+545 AKREV
-550 ELDKRTKKLE
+550 ELDKRSKKLA

-570 ENMLSDVKEEKARL
+570 ENMLKDVKEEKEQIIAQ
-584 INDAKKEIA
+584 AKKEVS

-626 VFDEEISV
+626 VFDEDIQV
-634 DDYVSI
+634 GDYVSI
-640 PSMNIYGKVVRIKG
+640 PSMNITGKVTRIKG
-654 DKAHIITDS
+654 DKAHVISDS
-663 GLAIDVSKS
+663 GMSFDVSKS
-672 KLHKVN
+672 KLHKIA
-678 KPKVGTTKVKKTNY
+678 KPKVSTTKVKKTNY
-692 DLAVNTNV
+692 DIAVNTHV
-700 GIELNL
+700 GMELNL
-706 IGMRVEEAKNALI
+706 IGMRVDEAKSALI

-724 CRLKHLSQVRII
+724 CRLKHLTQVRII

-751 LDSQKDLTYRA
+751 LDTQKDLTYRP

>member
-1 MSFIYAKIICMQ
+1 MQ

-23 IKEHILEYAKTEL
+23 IKEHLLEYAKTEL
-36 GKVYIDELMMFDS
+36 AKVYIDELKMFETPS
-49 PDKVNN
+49 EVKN
-55 ALLDLKEIS
+55 ALDDLREIS
-64 SIIVRFG
+64 SIIIRFG
-71 PLPINNSANALVLI
+71 PLPIHNSANALVLI
-85 DMAKKTGLLTPR
+85 DLAKKTGLLTPR
-97 DLHLIAEDVLTIVKI
+97 DLSLIAEDVLTITKI

-118 IESGYPRIVEITSG
+118 IDSLYPRVNAMTEG
-132 FVDLSNLEK
+132 FIDLSNLEK

-153 ADNATPDLAQIRH
+153 ADNASPDLAQIR
-166 KLKKIEAEL
+166 KSLKKAEANL
-175 QSKIASIALAYSK
+175 QSKIASLAFSYGK

-201 FVLPVKTVDKSRI
+201 FVLPVKTVDKSKV

-249 NEEVRKILKSLTA
+249 NEEIRRILKALTA

-268 GEIINNNKIIAKLD
+268 GEIITNNKIIAKLD

-288 NYMSEINGEI
+288 MYANEIYADIAEVSDKQEI
-298 ADSVTSQTI
+298 YL
-307 ELISARHPLIDPRK
+307 ESARHPLIDPKK

-326 FILNEEQPIIII
+326 FELNEEEPIIII

-356 VTMHQSGLALPIRKG
+356 TLMHQSGLALPVRKAKV
-371 QLGYFKHIYID
+371 GYFKHIFID
-382 VGDNQSLSDN
+382 IGDNQSLSDN

-406 INSVGGKDLVL
+406 IHAVGGKDLVL

-434 VQVTKYLEEK
+434 VEVTKYLEAK

-463 SQKISNAS
+463 SKNIANAS
-471 MVFDEENLSPTYH
+471 MIFDEENLSPTYR

-510 KAKEFLKENTQNS
+510 KAHEFLKSHETNDAS
-523 SAELLEI
+523 ELLDI
-530 LQKKIEETTKLEEEL
+530 LQKKVEEANKLQDELDKKQLELEKREKKLANEEEL
-545 AKREA
+545 F
-550 ELDKRTKKLE
+550 E
-560 NDEEIFETKR
+560 NRK
-570 ENMLSDVKEEKARL
+570 ENMLKDVKEEKAEL
-584 INDAKKEIA
+584 IEKAKKEIS

-609 IALKKELEELEE
+609 IELKKELEELEE
-621 KEEEE
+621 KEEEVVYNE
-626 VFDEEISV
+626 DIAIN
-634 DDYVSI
+634 DYVSI
-640 PSMNIYGKVVRIKG
+640 PSMNIYGRVMRIKG
-654 DKAHIITDS
+654 NKAHIVSDG
-663 GLAIDVSKS
+663 GLAFDVDKN
-672 KLHKVN
+672 KLHKVAQ
-678 KPKVGTTKVKKTNY
+678 PKVGTSKVKKTNY
-692 DLAVNTNV
+692 DLAINTKV

-745 KMVREY
+745 NMVRSY
-751 LDSQKDLTYRA
+751 LDTQKDLTHRP
-762 GGEHEGGGGCTVVIF
+762 GGEHEGGGGCTVVLF

>member
-1 MSFIYAKIICMQ
+1 MQ

-23 IKEHILEYAKTEL
+23 IKEHLLEYAKTEL
-36 GKVYIDELMMFDS
+36 AKVYIDELKMFET
-49 PDKVNN
+49 PNEVKN
-55 ALLDLKEIS
+55 ALEDLREIS

-71 PLPINNSANALVLI
+71 PLPIHNSANALVLI
-85 DMAKKTGLLTPR
+85 DLAKKTGLLTPR
-97 DLHLIAEDVLTIVKI
+97 DLSLIAEDVLTIDKI

-118 IESGYPRIVEITSG
+118 IDSLYPRVSQMTEG
-132 FVDLSNLEK
+132 FIDLSNLEK

-153 ADNATPDLAQIRH
+153 ADNASPDLNQIR
-166 KLKKIEAEL
+166 KSLKKAEANL
-175 QSKIASIALAYSK
+175 QSKIASLAFSYGK

-201 FVLPVKTVDKSRI
+201 FVLPVKTVDKSKV

-249 NEEVRKILKSLTA
+249 NEEIRRILKALTA

-268 GEIINNNKIIAKLD
+268 GEIITNNKIIAKLD

-288 NYMSEINGEI
+288 LYGNEINADIAECSDKQEI
-298 ADSVTSQTI
+298 LL
-307 ELISARHPLIDPRK
+307 ESARHPLIDPKK

-326 FILNEEQPIIII
+326 FELNENEPIIII

-356 VTMHQSGLALPIRKG
+356 TLMHQSGLALPVRKG
-371 QLGYFKHIYID
+371 KVGYFKHIFID
-382 VGDNQSLSDN
+382 IGDNQSLSDN

-406 INSVGGKDLVL
+406 IHAVGGKDLVL

-434 VQVTKYLEEK
+434 VEVTKYLENK

-463 SQKISNAS
+463 SKNIANAS
-471 MVFDEENLSPTYH
+471 MIFDEENLSPTYR
-484 FKQGVPGK
+484 FKQGIPGK

-504 DKDIIA
+504 DKDIIT
-510 KAKEFLKENTQNS
+510 KAHEFLKSHETNDAS
-523 SAELLEI
+523 ELLDI
-530 LQKKIEETTKLEEEL
+530 LQKKVEEANKLQDELDKKQIELEKREKKLANEEEL
-545 AKREA
+545 F
-550 ELDKRTKKLE
+550 E
-560 NDEEIFETKR
+560 NRK
-570 ENMLSDVKEEKARL
+570 ENMLKDVKEEKAEL
-584 INDAKKEIA
+584 IENAKKEIS

-609 IALKKELEELEE
+609 IELKKELEELEE
-621 KEEEE
+621 KEEEVVYNE
-626 VFDEEISV
+626 DIAIN
-634 DDYVSI
+634 DYVSI
-640 PSMNIYGKVVRIKG
+640 PSMNIYGRVMRMKG
-654 DKAHIITDS
+654 NKAHIVSDG
-663 GLAIDVSKS
+663 GLAFDVDKN
-672 KLHKVN
+672 KLYKVQQ
-678 KPKVGTTKVKKTNY
+678 PKVGTSKVKKTINRS
-692 DLAVNTNV
+692 N
-700 GIELNL
+700 
-706 IGMRVEEAKNALI
+706 
-719 KYLDN
+719 
-724 CRLKHLSQVRII
+724 H
-736 HGFGSGALR
+736 
-745 KMVREY
+745 
-751 LDSQKDLTYRA
+751 
-762 GGEHEGGGGCTVVIF
+762 
-777 K
+777 

>member
-1 MSFIYAKIICMQ
+1 MQDIYQ
-13 NIYETFEFNK
+13 TFEFNK

-36 GKVYIDELMMFDS
+36 AKVYIDELKMFENQEAI
-49 PDKVNN
+49 KN
-55 ALLDLKEIS
+55 ALLDLNEVS

-97 DLHLIAEDVLTIVKI
+97 DLHLIAEDVLTINKI

-118 IESGYPRIVEITSG
+118 IENGYPRITEITQG
-132 FVDLSNLEK
+132 FMDLTNLEK

-153 ADNATPDLAQIRH
+153 ADHATPTLYQIRT
-166 KLKKIEAEL
+166 KLKKVETEL
-175 QSKIASIALAYSK
+175 QQKIASIALSYAK

-201 FVLPVKTVDKSRI
+201 FVLPVKTVDKSRV

-249 NEEVRKILKSLTA
+249 NEEVRKVLKALTA

-268 GEIINNNKIIAKLD
+268 SEIITNNKIIAKLD

-288 NYMSEINGEI
+288 NYMNEINGEI
-298 ADSVTSQTI
+298 AECVDSQTV

-326 FILNEEQPIIII
+326 FVLNEEEPIIII

-356 VTMHQSGLALPIRKG
+356 VMMHQSGLALPIRKG
-371 QLGYFKHIYID
+371 QLGFFKHIYID
-382 VGDNQSLSDN
+382 IGDNQSLSDN

-406 INSVGGKDLVL
+406 INLVGGKDLVL

-434 VQVTKYLEEK
+434 VEVTKHLENK

-463 SQKISNAS
+463 SPKICNAS
-471 MVFDEENLSPTYH
+471 MIFDEEHLSPTYI

-504 DKDIIA
+504 DSKIISNA
-510 KAKEFLKENTQNS
+510 KAFLSENSQNS
-523 SAELLEI
+523 SAELLDI
-530 LQKKIEETTKLEEEL
+530 LQKKIEETTKLQDEL
-545 AKREA
+545 NKKEA
-550 ELDKRTKKLE
+550 ELDKRSKKLE
-560 NDEEIFETKR
+560 NDEEIFATKK
-570 ENMLSDVKEEKARL
+570 ENMMKDVKEEKEEL
-584 INDAKKEIA
+584 IANAKKEIE

-604 RVHEV
+604 KVHEV

-621 KEEEE
+621 KQEEEIYNE
-626 VFDEEISV
+626 DIQV

-640 PSMNIYGKVVRIKG
+640 PSMNIYGKVTRLKG
-654 DKAHIITDS
+654 NKAHIVSDS
-663 GLAIDVSKS
+663 GLSFDVSKE
-672 KLHKVN
+672 KLHIVP
-678 KPKVGTTKVKKTNY
+678 KPKVGKTIVKKTNY
-692 DLAVNTNV
+692 DLAINTKV
-700 GIELNL
+700 GLELNL
-706 IGMRVEEAKNALI
+706 IGMHVDEAKNALI
-719 KYLDN
+719 KYIDN
-724 CRLKHLSQVRII
+724 VRLKRLGQVRII

-745 KMVREY
+745 KMVRDY
-751 LDSQKDLTYRA
+751 LDTQKGLSYRP

-777 K
+777 D

>member
-1 MSFIYAKIICMQ
+1 MQ

-23 IKEHILEYAKTEL
+23 IKEHLLEYAKTEL
-36 GKVYIDELMMFDS
+36 GKVYIDELEMLDS
-49 PDKVNN
+49 QSAVKN
-55 ALLDLKEIS
+55 ALLDLDEIS

-71 PLPINNSANALVLI
+71 PLPISNSANALVLI
-85 DMAKKTGLLTPR
+85 DLAKKTGLLTPR
-97 DLHLIAEDVLTIVKI
+97 DLHLIAEDVLTIGKI

-118 IESGYPRIVEITSG
+118 IESGYPRIIEITQG
-132 FVDLSNLEK
+132 FVDLTNLEK

-147 TNSLTV
+147 TNSLSV
-153 ADNATPDLAQIRH
+153 SDHASPELFQIRNR
-166 KLKKIEAEL
+166 LKKVEAEL
-175 QSKIASIALAYSK
+175 QSKIASIAFSYSK

-201 FVLPVKTVDKSRI
+201 FVLPVKTVEKSRV

-249 NEEVRKILKSLTA
+249 NEEIRKILKALTA

-288 NYMSEINGEI
+288 LYMGEINGEI
-298 ADSVTSQTI
+298 AESVDSQTI

-326 FILNEEQPIIII
+326 FILNEEEPIIII

-356 VTMHQSGLALPIRKG
+356 VMMHQAGLALPIRKG

-382 VGDNQSLSDN
+382 IGDNQSLSDN

-406 INSVGGKDLVL
+406 VNAVGGKDLVL

-434 VQVTKYLEEK
+434 VEVTKYLEEK

-463 SQKISNAS
+463 SKKISNAS
-471 MVFDEENLSPTYH
+471 MIFDEENLSPTYI

-504 DKDIIA
+504 NQNIIDNA
-510 KAKEFLKENTQNS
+510 KAFLKENQQNS
-523 SAELLEI
+523 SSELLDI
-530 LQKKIEETTKLEEEL
+530 LQHKIEEATKLQDEL
-545 AKREA
+545 AKKEA
-550 ELDKRTKKLE
+550 DLDKRSKKLA
-560 NDEEIFETKR
+560 NDEEIFENKK
-570 ENMLSDVKEEKARL
+570 ENMMKDVKEEKEEL
-584 INDAKKEIA
+584 IANAKKEIS
-593 DIISK
+593 DIINK

-626 VFDEEISV
+626 IYNEEINV
-634 DDYVSI
+634 DDFVSI
-640 PSMNIYGKVVRIKG
+640 PSMNIYGKVTRIKG
-654 DKAHIITDS
+654 DKAHIVSDS
-663 GLAIDVSKS
+663 GLSFDVSKA

-678 KPKVGTTKVKKTNY
+678 KPKVGTSKVKKTNY
-692 DLAVNTNV
+692 DLAINTKV

-706 IGMRVEEAKNALI
+706 IGMHVEEAKNALV
-719 KYLDN
+719 KYIDN
-724 CRLKHLSQVRII
+724 CRLKRLSQVRII

-745 KMVREY
+745 KMVRDY
-751 LDSQKDLTYRA
+751 LDSQKGLSYRA

-777 K
+777 Q

>member
-1 MSFIYAKIICMQ
+1 MQDIYQ
-13 NIYETFEFNK
+13 TFEFNK
-23 IKEHILEYAKTEL
+23 IKEHLLEYAKTEL
-36 GKVYIDELMMFDS
+36 AKVYIDELKMFENQDAI
-49 PDKVNN
+49 KN
-55 ALLDLKEIS
+55 ALLDLNEVS

-85 DMAKKTGLLTPR
+85 DLAKKTGLLTPR
-97 DLHLIAEDVLTIVKI
+97 DLHLIAEDVLTINKI

-118 IESGYPRIVEITSG
+118 IENGYPRITEITQG
-132 FVDLSNLEK
+132 FMDLTNLEK

-153 ADNATPDLAQIRH
+153 ADHATPTLYQIRT
-166 KLKKIEAEL
+166 KLKKVEAEL
-175 QSKIASIALAYSK
+175 QQKIASIALSYAK

-201 FVLPVKTVDKSRI
+201 FVLPVKTVDKSRV

-249 NEEVRKILKSLTA
+249 NEEVRKVLKALTA

-268 GEIINNNKIIAKLD
+268 SEIITNNKIIAKLD

-298 ADSVTSQTI
+298 AECVPTQTV

-326 FILNEEQPIIII
+326 FILNEEEPIIII

-356 VTMHQSGLALPIRKG
+356 VMMHQSGLALPIRKG
-371 QLGYFKHIYID
+371 QLGFFKHIYID
-382 VGDNQSLSDN
+382 IGDNQSLSDN

-406 INSVGGKDLVL
+406 INAVGGKDLVL

-434 VQVTKYLEEK
+434 IEVTKHLENK

-463 SQKISNAS
+463 SPKICNAS
-471 MVFDEENLSPTYH
+471 MIFDEEHLSPTYI

-504 DKDIIA
+504 DSKIISNA
-510 KAKEFLKENTQNS
+510 KAFLSENSQNS
-523 SAELLEI
+523 SAELLDI
-530 LQKKIEETTKLEEEL
+530 LQKKIEETTKLQDEL
-545 AKREA
+545 NKKEA

-560 NDEEIFETKR
+560 NDEEIFATKK
-570 ENMLSDVKEEKARL
+570 ENMMKDVKEEKEEL
-584 INDAKKEIA
+584 IANAKKEIE

-604 RVHEV
+604 KVHEV

-621 KEEEE
+621 KQEEEIYNE
-626 VFDEEISV
+626 DINV

-640 PSMNIYGKVVRIKG
+640 PSMNIYGKVTRLKG
-654 DKAHIITDS
+654 NKAHIVSDS
-663 GLAIDVSKS
+663 GLSFDVSKE
-672 KLHKVN
+672 KLHIVP
-678 KPKVGTTKVKKTNY
+678 KPKVGKTVVKKTNY
-692 DLAVNTNV
+692 DLAINTKV
-700 GIELNL
+700 GLELNL
-706 IGMRVEEAKNALI
+706 IGMHVDEAKTALT

-724 CRLKHLSQVRII
+724 VRLKRLGQVRII

-745 KMVREY
+745 KMVRDY
-751 LDSQKDLTYRA
+751 LDTQKGLTYRA

-777 K
+777 D

>member
-1 MSFIYAKIICMQ
+1 MQ
-13 NIYETFEFNK
+13 NIYETFEFNA
-23 IKEHILEYAKTEL
+23 IKDHLLEYAKTEL
-36 GKVYIDELMMFDS
+36 AKVYINELVMYES
-49 PDKVNN
+49 AKEVN
-55 ALLDLKEIS
+55 AAIEDLKEIS

-71 PLPINNSANALVLI
+71 PLPIGNSANALVLI
-85 DMAKKTGLLTPR
+85 DLAKKTGLLTPR

-112 SAFLKK
+112 STYLKK
-118 IESGYPRIVEITSG
+118 VGDGYPRINELTNQFI
-132 FVDLSNLEK
+132 DLSNLEK

-147 TNSLTV
+147 TNSLSV
-153 ADNATPDLAQIRH
+153 SDHASPELYQIRN
-166 KLKKIEAEL
+166 KLKKVEATL
-175 QSKIASIALAYSK
+175 QSKIASLAFSYGK
-188 YLNDDNI
+188 YLNDDNV

-201 FVLPVKTVDKSRI
+201 FVLPVKTVEKSKVP
-214 NGIVYDVSDSG
+214 GIVYDVSDSG

-249 NEEVRKILKSLTA
+249 NEEIRRILKALTA

-282 FLSAKA
+282 FLSSKA
-288 NYMSEINGEI
+288 MYGSEINGEI
-298 ADSVTSQTI
+298 AEASDKQVI
-307 ELISARHPLIDPRK
+307 ELVNARHPLIDPRK

-326 FILNEEQPIIII
+326 FLLTEEEPIIII

-356 VTMHQSGLALPIRKG
+356 VLMNQCGLMLPIRKG
-371 QLGYFKHIYID
+371 TLGYFKHIYID
-382 VGDNQSLSDN
+382 IGDNQSLSDN

-406 INSVGGKDLVL
+406 IHVVGGKDLVL

-434 VQVTKYLEEK
+434 VEVTKHLEDK

-463 SQKISNAS
+463 SKKISNAS
-471 MVFDEENLSPTYH
+471 MIFDEENLLPTYR

-497 VASRYGI
+497 VAARYGI
-504 DKDIIA
+504 DEKIV
-510 KAKEFLKENTQNS
+510 KNAKEFLKENSQNS
-523 SAELLEI
+523 SSELLDI
-530 LQKKIEETTKLEEEL
+530 LQKKIEEATKLQDEL
-545 AKREA
+545 TRREA
-550 ELDKRTKKLE
+550 ELDRRDKKLT
-560 NDEEIFETKR
+560 NDEQIFETKK
-570 ENMLSDVKEEKARL
+570 ENMLKDVKEEKEEL
-584 INDAKKEIA
+584 IANAKKEIS

-626 VFDEEISV
+626 LFDEEINV
-634 DDYVSI
+634 DDFVTI
-640 PSMNIYGKVVRIKG
+640 PSMNISGKVTRIKG
-654 DKAHIITDS
+654 DKAHIISDS
-663 GLAIDVSKS
+663 GLAFDVSKN
-672 KLHKVN
+672 KLHKAN
-678 KPKVGTTKVKKTNY
+678 KPQVGNTKVRTTNY
-692 DLAVNTNV
+692 DLAVNTKV
-700 GIELNL
+700 GLELNL
-706 IGMRVEEAKNALI
+706 IGMHVEEAKNALV

-724 CRLKHLSQVRII
+724 CRLKHLGQVRII

-745 KMVREY
+745 KMVRDY
-751 LDSQKDLTYRA
+751 LATQKDLTFRA
-762 GGEHEGGGGCTVVIF
+762 GGVYEGGGGCTVVIWQ
-777 K
+777 

>member
-1 MSFIYAKIICMQ
+1 MQDIYQ
-13 NIYETFEFNK
+13 TFEFNK
-23 IKEHILEYAKTEL
+23 IKVHLLEYAKTEL
-36 GKVYIDELMMFDS
+36 AKVYIDELKMFENIEAV
-49 PDKVNN
+49 KN
-55 ALLDLKEIS
+55 ALLDLNEVS

-97 DLHLIAEDVLTIVKI
+97 DLHLIAEDVLTINKI

-118 IESGYPRIVEITSG
+118 IESGYPRIIEITQG
-132 FVDLSNLEK
+132 FMDLTNLEK

-153 ADNATPDLAQIRH
+153 ADHATPELYSIRT
-166 KLKKIEAEL
+166 KLKKVEAEL
-175 QSKIASIALAYSK
+175 QQKIASIALSYAK

-249 NEEVRKILKSLTA
+249 NEEVRKVLKALTA

-268 GEIINNNKIIAKLD
+268 SEIITNNKIIAKLD

-288 NYMSEINGEI
+288 NYMNEINGEI
-298 ADSVTSQTI
+298 AECVDSQTV

-326 FILNEEQPIIII
+326 FILNEEEPIIII

-356 VTMHQSGLALPIRKG
+356 VMMHQSGLALPIRKG
-371 QLGYFKHIYID
+371 QLGFFKHIYID
-382 VGDNQSLSDN
+382 IGDNQSLSDN

-406 INSVGGKDLVL
+406 INLVGGKDLVL

-434 VQVTKYLEEK
+434 VEVTKHLENK

-463 SQKISNAS
+463 SPKICNAS
-471 MVFDEENLSPTYH
+471 MIFDEEHLSPTYI

-504 DKDIIA
+504 DNKIISNA
-510 KAKEFLKENTQNS
+510 KAFLNENSQNS
-523 SAELLEI
+523 SAELLDI
-530 LQKKIEETTKLEEEL
+530 LQKKIEETAKLQDEL
-545 AKREA
+545 NKKEA

-560 NDEEIFETKR
+560 NDEEIFVTKK
-570 ENMLSDVKEEKARL
+570 ENMMKDVKEEKEEL
-584 INDAKKEIA
+584 IANAKKEIE

-604 RVHEV
+604 KVHEV

-621 KEEEE
+621 KQEEEIYNE
-626 VFDEEISV
+626 DIQV

-640 PSMNIYGKVVRIKG
+640 PSMNIYGKVTRLKG
-654 DKAHIITDS
+654 NKAHIVSDS
-663 GLAIDVSKS
+663 GLSFDVSKE
-672 KLHKVN
+672 KLHIVP
-678 KPKVGTTKVKKTNY
+678 KPKVGKTIVKKTNY
-692 DLAVNTNV
+692 DLAINTKV
-700 GIELNL
+700 GLELNL
-706 IGMRVEEAKNALI
+706 IGMHVDEAKNALT

-724 CRLKHLSQVRII
+724 VRLKHLGQVRII

-745 KMVREY
+745 KMVRDY
-751 LDSQKDLTYRA
+751 LDTQKGLSYRP

-777 K
+777 D

>member
-1 MSFIYAKIICMQ
+1 MQDIYQ
-13 NIYETFEFNK
+13 TFEFNK
-23 IKEHILEYAKTEL
+23 IKESILEYAKTEL
-36 GKVYIDELMMFDS
+36 GKVYIDELMMFDN
-49 PDKVNN
+49 PDAIKN
-55 ALLDLKEIS
+55 ALLDLNEIN

-71 PLPINNSANALVLI
+71 PLPISNSANALVLI
-85 DMAKKTGLLTPR
+85 DLAKKTGLLTPR
-97 DLHLIAEDVLTIVKI
+97 DLHLIAEDVLTINKI

-118 IESGYPRIVEITSG
+118 MENGYPRIVNITQG
-132 FVDLSNLEK
+132 FLDLSNLEK

-153 ADNATPDLAQIRH
+153 SDHATQTLYQIRM
-166 KLKKIEAEL
+166 KLRKIEAEL
-175 QSKIASIALAYSK
+175 QQKIASIALSYAK

-249 NEEVRKILKSLTA
+249 NEEVRKILKALTS

-268 GEIINNNKIIAKLD
+268 GEIITNNKIIAKLD

-288 NYMSEINGEI
+288 NYMNEINGEI
-298 ADSVTSQTI
+298 AECVETQTI
-307 ELISARHPLIDPRK
+307 ELISARHPLIDPKK

-326 FILNEEQPIIII
+326 FLLNEEQPIIII

-356 VTMHQSGLALPIRKG
+356 VLMHQSGLALPIRKG

-406 INSVGGKDLVL
+406 INAVGGKDLVL

-434 VQVTKYLEEK
+434 LEVTKYLEDK

-463 SQKISNAS
+463 SPKISNAS
-471 MVFDEENLSPTYH
+471 MIFDEENLSPTYL

-504 DKDIIA
+504 DKKLIA
-510 KAKEFLKENTQNS
+510 NAKKFLKENSQNS
-523 SAELLEI
+523 SSELLDI
-530 LQKKIEETTKLEEEL
+530 LQKKIEETTKLQDEL
-545 AKREA
+545 AKKEA
-550 ELDKRTKKLE
+550 ELDKRSKKLE
-560 NDEEIFETKR
+560 SDEENFAAKK
-570 ENMLSDVKEEKARL
+570 ENMMRDVKEEKEQIIAE
-584 INDAKKEIA
+584 AKKEVE

-604 RVHEV
+604 KVHEV
-609 IALKKELEELEE
+609 IALKRELEELEE
-621 KEEEE
+621 KQEEE
-626 VFDEEISV
+626 VFNEDIAV

-640 PSMNIYGKVVRIKG
+640 PSINIFGKVTRIKG
-654 DKAHIITDS
+654 NKAHIVSDN
-663 GLAIDVSKS
+663 GLAFDVSKE
-672 KLHKVN
+672 KLHKIP
-678 KPKVGTTKVKKTNY
+678 KPKVGRSVVKKTNY
-692 DLAVNTNV
+692 DLAINTKV
-700 GIELNL
+700 GLELNL
-706 IGMRVEEAKNALI
+706 IGMRVDEAKAALV
-719 KYLDN
+719 KYIDN
-724 CRLKHLSQVRII
+724 CRLKHLGQVRII

-745 KMVREY
+745 KMVRDY
-751 LDSQKDLTYRA
+751 LDTQKGLSYRP

-777 K
+777 D

>member
-1 MSFIYAKIICMQ
+1 MQ

-36 GKVYIDELMMFDS
+36 GKVYIDELEMFDS

-175 QSKIASIALAYSK
+175 QSKIASIALAYAK

-201 FVLPVKTVDKSRI
+201 FVLPVKTVDKGKI

-249 NEEVRKILKSLTA
+249 NEEVRKVLKALTA

-268 GEIINNNKIIAKLD
+268 GEIINNNKIIARLD

-298 ADSVTSQTI
+298 ADSVETQTI
-307 ELISARHPLIDPRK
+307 ELMSARHPLIDPKK

-326 FILNEEQPIIII
+326 FSLNEEQPIIII

-356 VTMHQSGLALPIRKG
+356 TLMHQSGLALPIRQGK
-371 QLGYFKHIYID
+371 LGYFKHIYID

-406 INSVGGKDLVL
+406 IRSVGGKDLVL

-463 SQKISNAS
+463 SKKISNAS

-504 DKDIIA
+504 DKEIIA
-510 KAKEFLKENTQNS
+510 QAKEFLKENTQNS

-560 NDEEIFETKR
+560 NDEEIFEAKR
-570 ENMLSDVKEEKARL
+570 ENMLADVKEEKARL
-584 INDAKKEIA
+584 IADAKREIA

-626 VFDEEISV
+626 IFDEEINV

-640 PSMNIYGKVVRIKG
+640 PSMNIFGKVVRIKG
-654 DKAHIITDS
+654 DKAHVITDS

-751 LDSQKDLTYRA
+751 LDTQKDLTYRA

-777 K
+777 KWKKE

>member
-1 MSFIYAKIICMQ
+1 MQDIYQ
-13 NIYETFEFNK
+13 TFEFNK
-23 IKEHILEYAKTEL
+23 IKDHLLEYAKTEL
-36 GKVYIDELMMFDS
+36 AKVYIDELKMFENQDAV
-49 PDKVNN
+49 KN
-55 ALLDLKEIS
+55 ALLDLNEVS

-85 DMAKKTGLLTPR
+85 DLAKKTGLLTPR
-97 DLHLIAEDVLTIVKI
+97 DLHLIAEDVLTINKI

-118 IESGYPRIVEITSG
+118 IENGYPRITEITQG
-132 FVDLSNLEK
+132 FMDLTNLEK

-153 ADNATPDLAQIRH
+153 ADHATPTLYQIRT
-166 KLKKIEAEL
+166 KLKKVEAEL
-175 QSKIASIALAYSK
+175 QQKIASIALSYAK

-201 FVLPVKTVDKSRI
+201 FVLPVKTVDKSRV

-249 NEEVRKILKSLTA
+249 NEEVRKVLKALTA

-268 GEIINNNKIIAKLD
+268 SEIITNNKIIAKLD

-298 ADSVTSQTI
+298 AECVPTQTV

-326 FILNEEQPIIII
+326 FNLNEEEPIIII

-356 VTMHQSGLALPIRKG
+356 VMMHQSGLAIPIRKG
-371 QLGYFKHIYID
+371 QLGFFKHIYID
-382 VGDNQSLSDN
+382 IGDNQSLSDN

-406 INSVGGKDLVL
+406 INVVGGKDLVL

-434 VQVTKYLEEK
+434 IEVTKHLENK

-463 SQKISNAS
+463 SPKICNAS
-471 MVFDEENLSPTYH
+471 MIFDEEHLSPTYI

-504 DKDIIA
+504 DSKIISNA
-510 KAKEFLKENTQNS
+510 KAFLSENSQNS
-523 SAELLEI
+523 SAELLDI
-530 LQKKIEETTKLEEEL
+530 LQKKIEETTKLQDEL
-545 AKREA
+545 NKKEV
-550 ELDKRTKKLE
+550 ELDKRSKKLE
-560 NDEEIFETKR
+560 NDEEIFATKK
-570 ENMLSDVKEEKARL
+570 ENMMKDVKEEKEEL
-584 INDAKKEIA
+584 IANAKREIE

-604 RVHEV
+604 KVHEV

-621 KEEEE
+621 KQEEEIYNE
-626 VFDEEISV
+626 DINV

-640 PSMNIYGKVVRIKG
+640 PSMNIYGKVTRLKG
-654 DKAHIITDS
+654 NKAHIVSDS
-663 GLAIDVSKS
+663 GLSFDVSKE
-672 KLHKVN
+672 KLHIVP
-678 KPKVGTTKVKKTNY
+678 KPKVGKTVVKKTNY
-692 DLAVNTNV
+692 DLAINTKV
-700 GIELNL
+700 GLELNL
-706 IGMRVEEAKNALI
+706 IGMHVDEAKTALT

-724 CRLKHLSQVRII
+724 VRLKRLGQVRII

-745 KMVREY
+745 KMVRDY
-751 LDSQKDLTYRA
+751 LDTQKGLSYRP

-777 K
+777 D

>member
-1 MSFIYAKIICMQ
+1 MNCMQ

-36 GKVYIDELMMFDS
+36 GKVYIDELEMY
-49 PDKVNN
+49 PDRNSVEN
-55 ALLDLKEIS
+55 ALLDLSEIS
-64 SIIVRFG
+64 SIIIRFG

-85 DMAKKTGLLTPR
+85 DLAKKTGLLTPR
-97 DLHLIAEDVLTIVKI
+97 DLHLIAEDVLTIARI
-112 SAFLKK
+112 AQFLKK
-118 IESGYPRIVEITSG
+118 IENGYPRIISITEG
-132 FVDLSNLEK
+132 FVDLTNLEK

-147 TNSLTV
+147 TNSLSV
-153 ADNATPDLAQIRH
+153 SDHASPELFQIRNR
-166 KLKKIEAEL
+166 LKKVEAEL
-175 QSKIASIALAYSK
+175 QSKIASIAFAYSK

-201 FVLPVKTVDKSRI
+201 FVLPVKTVEKSRV

-249 NEEVRKILKSLTA
+249 NEEIRKILKALTA

-268 GEIINNNKIIAKLD
+268 GEIITNNKIIAKLD

-288 NYMSEINGEI
+288 QYMGEINGEI
-298 ADSVTSQTI
+298 AVSTDTQTI
-307 ELISARHPLIDPRK
+307 ELIEARHPLIDPRK

-326 FILNEEQPIIII
+326 FILNEDEPIIII

-356 VTMHQSGLALPIRKG
+356 VLMHQSGLALPIRKG
-371 QLGYFKHIYID
+371 KLGYFKHIYID

-406 INSVGGKDLVL
+406 INAVGGKDLVL

-434 VQVTKYLEEK
+434 VEVTKYLENK

-463 SQKISNAS
+463 SKNIANAS
-471 MVFDEENLSPTYH
+471 MIFDEENLSPTYR

-504 DKDIIA
+504 DKDIIN
-510 KAKEFLKENTQNS
+510 KAHEFLKSHETNDAS
-523 SAELLEI
+523 ELLDI
-530 LQKKIEETTKLEEEL
+530 LQKKVEEANKLQDELDKKQIELEKREKKLANEEEL
-545 AKREA
+545 F
-550 ELDKRTKKLE
+550 E
-560 NDEEIFETKR
+560 NRK
-570 ENMLSDVKEEKARL
+570 ENMLKDVKEEKAEL
-584 INDAKKEIA
+584 IENAKKEIS

-609 IALKKELEELEE
+609 IELKKELEELEE
-621 KEEEE
+621 KEEE
-626 VFDEEISV
+626 VVYNEEINV
-634 DDYVSI
+634 NDFVSI
-640 PSMNIYGKVVRIKG
+640 PSMNIYGRVMRMKG
-654 DKAHIITDS
+654 NKAHIVSDG
-663 GLAIDVSKS
+663 GLAFDVDKN
-672 KLHKVN
+672 KLQEVQQ
-678 KPKVGTTKVKKTNY
+678 PKVGTSKVKKTNY
-692 DLAVNTNV
+692 DLAINTKV

-745 KMVREY
+745 NMTRSY
-751 LDSQKDLTYRA
+751 LDTQKDLTHRP
-762 GGEHEGGGGCTVVIF
+762 GGEHEGGGGCTVVLF

>member
-1 MSFIYAKIICMQ
+1 MQ

-36 GKVYIDELMMFDS
+36 AKVYIDELVMFES
-49 PDKVNN
+49 PLEVKN
-55 ALLDLKEIS
+55 ALEDLKEIS

-71 PLPINNSANALVLI
+71 PLPIHNSANALVLI
-85 DMAKKTGLLTPR
+85 DLAKKTGLLTPR
-97 DLHLIAEDVLTIVKI
+97 DLSLIAEDVLTITKI

-118 IESGYPRIVEITSG
+118 IDNLYPRISEMTKG
-132 FVDLSNLEK
+132 FIDLSSLEK

-147 TNSLTV
+147 TNALSV
-153 ADNATPDLAQIRH
+153 ADNASPDLYQIRH
-166 KLKKIEAEL
+166 QLKKAEANL
-175 QSKIASIALAYSK
+175 QSKIASLAFAYGK

-201 FVLPVKTVDKSRI
+201 FVLPVKTVEKSKV

-249 NEEVRKILKSLTA
+249 NEEIRKILKALTA

-268 GEIINNNKIIAKLD
+268 GEIINNNRIIAELD

-288 NYMSEINGEI
+288 LYAGEINAEI
-298 ADSVTSQTI
+298 A
-307 ELISARHPLIDPRK
+307 EISNQQEIILDGARHPLIDPKK

-326 FILNEEQPIIII
+326 FNLNEEEPIIII

-356 VTMHQSGLALPIRKG
+356 TLMHQSGLALPVKKAKV
-371 QLGYFKHIYID
+371 GYFKHIYID
-382 VGDNQSLSDN
+382 IGDNQSLSDN

-406 INSVGGKDLVL
+406 IRIVGGKDLVL

-434 VQVTKYLEEK
+434 IEVTKYLESK

-452 HFAAMKEYAFL
+452 HFPKMKEYAFL
-463 SQKISNAS
+463 SKNIANAS
-471 MVFDEENLSPTYH
+471 MIFDEENLSPTYR

-504 DKDIIA
+504 DEQIIKKAQDFLKENKTSDASTLLDILQKKVEEANKLQDELEKQKLELEKREKKLTNDEQLFESRRENMLKDVKEEKEEIIA
-510 KAKEFLKENTQNS
+510 KAKKEVS
-523 SAELLEI
+523 
-530 LQKKIEETTKLEEEL
+530 
-545 AKREA
+545 
-550 ELDKRTKKLE
+550 
-560 NDEEIFETKR
+560 
-570 ENMLSDVKEEKARL
+570 
-584 INDAKKEIA
+584 

-609 IALKKELEELEE
+609 IELKRELEALEE
-621 KEEEE
+621 QEEEE
-626 VFDEEISV
+626 VFDEEINV
-634 DDYVSI
+634 DDFVTI
-640 PSMNIYGKVVRIKG
+640 PSMNISGKVTRLKG
-654 DKAHIITDS
+654 DKAHIISDS
-663 GLAIDVSKS
+663 GLAFDVSKN

-678 KPKVGTTKVKKTNY
+678 KPKVGTSKVKKTNY

-700 GIELNL
+700 GLELNL
-706 IGMRVEEAKNALI
+706 IGMRVDEAKNTLI

-745 KMVREY
+745 TMVRSY
-751 LDSQKDLTYRA
+751 LDTQKDLTYRA
-762 GGEHEGGGGCTVVIF
+762 GGEHEGGGGCTVVLF

>member
-1 MSFIYAKIICMQ
+1 MQ

-23 IKEHILEYAKTEL
+23 IKEHLLEYAKTEL
-36 GKVYIDELMMFDS
+36 AKVYIDELKMFET
-49 PDKVNN
+49 PNEVKN
-55 ALLDLKEIS
+55 ALEDLREIS

-71 PLPINNSANALVLI
+71 PLPIHNSANALVLI
-85 DMAKKTGLLTPR
+85 DLAKKTGLLTPR
-97 DLHLIAEDVLTIVKI
+97 DLSLIAEDVLTIDKI

-118 IESGYPRIVEITSG
+118 IDSLYPRVSQMTEG
-132 FVDLSNLEK
+132 FIDLSNLEK

-153 ADNATPDLAQIRH
+153 ADNASPDLNQIR
-166 KLKKIEAEL
+166 KSLKKAEANL
-175 QSKIASIALAYSK
+175 QSKIASLAFSYGK

-201 FVLPVKTVDKSRI
+201 FVLPVKTVDKSKV

-249 NEEVRKILKSLTA
+249 NEEIRRILKALTA

-268 GEIINNNKIIAKLD
+268 GEIITNNKIIAKLD

-288 NYMSEINGEI
+288 LYGNEINADIAECSDKQEI
-298 ADSVTSQTI
+298 LF
-307 ELISARHPLIDPRK
+307 ESARHPLIDPKK

-326 FILNEEQPIIII
+326 FELNENEPIIII

-356 VTMHQSGLALPIRKG
+356 TLMHQSGLALPVRKG
-371 QLGYFKHIYID
+371 RVGYFKHIFID
-382 VGDNQSLSDN
+382 IGDNQSLSDN

-406 INSVGGKDLVL
+406 IHAVGGKDLVL

-434 VQVTKYLEEK
+434 VEVTKYLENK

-463 SQKISNAS
+463 SKNIANAS
-471 MVFDEENLSPTYH
+471 MIFDEENLSPTYR

-504 DKDIIA
+504 DKDIIN
-510 KAKEFLKENTQNS
+510 KAHEFLKSHETNDAS
-523 SAELLEI
+523 ELLDI
-530 LQKKIEETTKLEEEL
+530 LQKKVEEANKLQDELDKKQIELEKREKKLTNEEEL
-545 AKREA
+545 F
-550 ELDKRTKKLE
+550 E
-560 NDEEIFETKR
+560 NRK
-570 ENMLSDVKEEKARL
+570 ENMLKDVKEEKAEL
-584 INDAKKEIA
+584 IENAKKEIS

-609 IALKKELEELEE
+609 IELKKELEELEE
-621 KEEEE
+621 KEEE
-626 VFDEEISV
+626 VVYNEEINV
-634 DDYVSI
+634 NDFVSI
-640 PSMNIYGKVVRIKG
+640 PSMNIYGRVMRMKG
-654 DKAHIITDS
+654 NKAHIVSDG
-663 GLAIDVSKS
+663 GLAFDVDKN
-672 KLHKVN
+672 KLHKVQQ
-678 KPKVGTTKVKKTNY
+678 PKVGTSKVKKTNY
-692 DLAVNTNV
+692 DLAINTKV

-745 KMVREY
+745 NMTRSY
-751 LDSQKDLTYRA
+751 LDTQKDLTHRP
-762 GGEHEGGGGCTVVIF
+762 GGEHEGGGGCTVVLF